1 MGETGRGSFRSKLV
15 TNTKLELPALAAKAV
30 QLDRVTVIKPQRS
43 NWQIQSYSHTDVLI
57 QASGGFPVATRH
69 LLRAKTL
76 RAKIHKTAIVKHGEA
91 YPFDHRDSVLDRPSD
106 QGISADRIT
115 LGVLGT
121 HVTKSESAQGIGAT
135 GIEAIKDWDDGVIRR
150 VPVNDGTYFTVQE

>member
-1 MGETGRGSFRSKLV
+1 
-15 TNTKLELPALAAKAV
+15 AKAV

-76 RAKIHKTAIVKHGEA
+76 RTKIDKTAIVEHGEA
-91 YPFDHRDSVLDRPSD
+91 YPFDHRDGVLDRPPD
-106 QGISADRIT
+106 QSISADRIA
-115 LGVLGT
+115 LGILGT
-121 HVTKSESAQGIGAT
+121 HVTESEPAQCIGPT
-135 GIEAIKDWDDGVIRR
+135 GIEAIKDRDDGVIRR
-150 VPVNDGTYFTVQE
+150 